1 MPFEFNENT
10 FIAIS
15 TPLYLVVIGA
25 EIVLSHLHV
34 KKYYSVKETLIN
46 FYLTALNAGIDVLF
60 RSVYVFIILH
70 WFFVHKIF
78 NIHQHPVVYWLLLFI
93 AEDFVFY
100 IEHRVDHY
108 CRFFWAVH
116 VTHHS
121 SEEFNLTTGFRSSVL
136 QPLYRFVYFI
146 PLAWLGFNPVDIVF
160 MYSITQIYG
169 ILVHT
174 QSIKTMPA
182 WFELLFVSPS
192 HHRVHHASNTIYL
205 DKNMGMC
212 LIIWDKL
219 FGTFQ
224 KELPEEPVVYGLT
237 KPLDNPHH
245 PVKVVFHE
253 WESIGKDLK
262 KKTSVSNKLKYLFMP
277 PGWSHDGSTK
287 TAKELRKELSPTP
300 PEERDKIIH
309 TNSLPHQHSHF
320 PSQSFRS

>member
-10 FIAIS
+10 FISIS
-15 TPLYLVVIGA
+15 TPLYMAVIGA
-25 EIVLSHLHV
+25 EVLLSHLHV
-34 KKYYSVKETLIN
+34 KKYYSLKETLIN
-46 FYLTALNAGIDVLF
+46 FYLAALNAGIDVLF
-60 RSVYVFIILH
+60 RSIYVFVILQ
-70 WFFVHKIF
+70 WFFSYKTWDLHG
-78 NIHQHPVVYWLLLFI
+78 HPVVYWVLLFI
-93 AEDFVFY
+93 LEDLAFY
-100 IEHRVDHY
+100 FEHRVDHY
-108 CRFFWAVH
+108 CRLFWAVH

-146 PLAWLGFNPVDIVF
+146 PLAWLGFRPVDIVF

-192 HHRVHHASNTIYL
+192 HHRVHHASNIVYL

-237 KPLDNPHH
+237 KPLGNPHH
-245 PVKVVFHE
+245 PVKIVFHE

-262 KKTSVSNKLKYLFMP
+262 KKTSAVNKLKYLFMP
-277 PGWSHDGSTK
+277 PGWSHDGSSK
-287 TAKELRKELSPTP
+287 TAKELRKV
-300 PEERDKIIH
+300 I
-309 TNSLPHQHSHF
+309 SLPFQENN
-320 PSQSFRS
+320 